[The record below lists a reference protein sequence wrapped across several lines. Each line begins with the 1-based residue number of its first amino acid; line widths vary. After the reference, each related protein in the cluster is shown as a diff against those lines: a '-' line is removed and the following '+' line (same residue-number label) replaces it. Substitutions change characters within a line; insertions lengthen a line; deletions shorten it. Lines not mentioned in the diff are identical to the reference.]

1 MLAGNSLLS
10 SLYDQT
16 DQSLLFMFMDEMVL
30 NHTVDVSVDILKAC
44 QCCLRLKIKSVD
56 SNLFQTDFC

>member
-10 SLYDQT
+10 SLCDQT

-30 NHTVDVSVDILKAC
+30 NHTANVSVDILKAC
-44 QCCLRLKIKSVD
+44 HCCLRPVIGARRNPERS
-56 SNLFQTDFC
+56 